1 MTTNGSGG
9 QIESRCDVYWEWF
22 ERPEPPP
29 YEITGKYLFFS
40 AARDTLV
47 KIALEELRTG
57 VFHTAKTHMATVE
70 PPSGEYVLCLYYKD
84 DSLKHKL
91 AAKYR
96 GRPGLKY
103 RYWKSDADTIRGAYS
118 REFLDSLS
126 PEERKRFEK

>member
-1 MTTNGSGG
+1 MTDDSGADV
-9 QIESRCDVYWEWF
+9 ESRCDGYWEWF
-22 ERPEPPP
+22 ERREPPP

-40 AARDTLV
+40 VTRDMLV
-47 KIALEELRTG
+47 NIALEELRTG
-57 VFHTAKTHMATVE
+57 VFHAAKTHMANVE

-103 RYWKSDADTIRGAYS
+103 R
-118 REFLDSLS
+118 
-126 PEERKRFEK
+126 